1 MSVNVTINAR
11 ADQGVSYIHVDGA
24 SSKYAPSIFL
34 DDSRAT
40 QLTIWDLTSAYA
52 LHEAANRAIAW
63 YEDRADRDGGPGARN
78 VI

>member
-1 MSVNVTINAR
+1 MSVSITIHAR
-11 ADQGVSYIHVDGA
+11 ADHGVSDIHAGGA
-24 SSKYAPSIFL
+24 CSKYAPCIFL
-34 DDSRAT
+34 ENSRAT
-40 QLTIWDLTSAYA
+40 LTIWDLTSAYA